1 MAWSGSP
8 YVKCEVISSNGTV
21 VGSSILNCWY
31 NVNKNTNASTSQ
43 APQGS
48 VTFTVNSTDN
58 YTIRW
63 TPVAD
68 ATGKAAAWVEAVI
81 GHIKITQRS
90 GSRAIAL
97 GEEED
102 GATDVQ
108 EVETQRF
115 ERNVFYNLNGQK
127 VDNPSRGIFLYNGRK
142 VIINK

>member
-1 MAWSGSP
+1 MPQHRKLLKAQLLS
-8 YVKCEVISSNGTV
+8 
-21 VGSSILNCWY
+21 L
-31 NVNKNTNASTSQ
+31 STQ
-43 APQGS
+43 Q
-48 VTFTVNSTDN
+48 T
-58 YTIRW
+58 TIPSDGLQW
-63 TPVAD
+63 LTLQ
-68 ATGKAAAWVEAVI
+68 AAWVEAVS
-81 GHIKITQRS
+81 GHIKSTQRA